1 MLLKYARSG
10 DYLAGMGL
18 NPDDIMV
25 LVDRYF
31 PSVATGS
38 FNASSANPG
47 HHYNDTPNSSLGL
60 ATAAGGTGQLLPL
73 QDYVSGALDLL
84 YYGPIGLGT
93 PSQVLTVD
101 VDTGSADL
109 WVPSACRS
117 CHSRQFSPARSST
130 FHPTSESFSI
140 TYVKFS
146 LPRPTRFS

>member
-1 MLLKYARSG
+1 VLLKYARSG
-10 DYLAGMGL
+10 DYLAGIGL

-31 PSVATGS
+31 PSAATGS
-38 FNASSANPG
+38 FNASSADS
-47 HHYNDTPNSSLGL
+47 NDTPISSLGL
-60 ATAAGGTGQLLPL
+60 ATGTGQLLPL

-84 YYGPIGLGT
+84 YYGPISLGT

-117 CHSRQFSPARSST
+117 CHSHQFSPARSST
-130 FHPTSESFSI
+130 FQPTSENFSI
-140 TYVKFS
+140 TYVKVPDHS
-146 LPRPTRFS
+146 